1 MKLGKYA
8 HISISVR
15 SLRESSPFYKGLGFE
30 KLFDSAHPR
39 PWELLTDGCVNIHL
53 YESYFISPALH
64 YFSATMDETIVH
76 LKRIGITPELQRS
89 KDGSRQQH
97 NFSDPNDFWVMLMH
111 HNENTMP
118 VPEGIS
124 RCVLGT
130 FGEMSIGTD
139 NLKAATF
146 FWDKIGFRQ
155 TMKSNKPYGWAAMSD
170 DVMKIG
176 LHQTAT
182 FSAPALTYFAADVRE
197 RIGALRERK
206 ISVAQELKG
215 SDGHAEGALISAP
228 DGQLFFLLSGR
239 P

>member
-1 MKLGKYA
+1 MKLGQYA

-15 SLRESSPFYKGLGFE
+15 SLRESAPFYKALGFE
-30 KLFDSAHPR
+30 KLFDSAEPL

-53 YESYFISPALH
+53 YESYFVSPALH

-97 NFSDPNDFWVMLMH
+97 NFSDPNDFCLMLMH
-111 HNENTMP
+111 HNEHAMP
-118 VPEGIS
+118 MPEGIS
-124 RCVLGT
+124 RCLLGT
-130 FGEMSIGTD
+130 FGELSIGTD
-139 NLKAATF
+139 NIRASTF

-155 TMKSNKPYGWAAMSD
+155 MMKSNKPYAWATMTD

-182 FSAPALTYFAADVRE
+182 FSAPALTYFAADVSE

-206 ISVAQELKG
+206 VSIARELKG
-215 SDGHAEGALISAP
+215 NGGDREGALLSAP

>member
-15 SLRESSPFYKGLGFE
+15 SLRESSSFYKSLGFE
-30 KLFDSAHPR
+30 KLFDSAQPQ

-53 YESYFISPALH
+53 YESYFLSPALH
-64 YFSATMDETIVH
+64 YFSAMMDETIVH

-97 NFSDPNDFWVMLMH
+97 NFFDPNEFCVMLMH
-111 HNENTMP
+111 HSESTMP
-118 VPEGIS
+118 LPEGIS

-130 FGEMSIGTD
+130 FGELSIGTD
-139 NLKAATF
+139 NLKASTF

-155 TMKSNKPYGWAAMSD
+155 TMKSNKPYAWAAMSD

-182 FSAPALTYFAADVRE
+182 VSAPALTYFAPDIPE
-197 RIGALRERK
+197 RIGALKERK
-206 ISVAQELKG
+206 VSLLQELVG
-215 SDGHAEGALISAP
+215 NDGQPEGALLAAP
-228 DGQLFFLLSGR
+228 DGQLFFLLAGH